1 MRFLLILFFTSTLF
15 ISCKDSKQNDKISSL
30 ENEKKI
36 LTEVALKN
44 NASLELNW
52 NNETYQTYFSELQN
66 EKYMGLQIIEAV
78 SISDIVKIDNSTY
91 EMTGFSFIN
100 FLNYRISLTSK
111 QYQKII
117 ESDNRIFK
125 YCIFNIIAFEKSV
138 NPEENVPDRI
148 ARCELI
154 KYKF

>member
-66 EKYMGLQIIEAV
+66 EKY
-78 SISDIVKIDNSTY
+78 ISCR
-91 EMTGFSFIN
+91 
-100 FLNYRISLTSK
+100 L
-111 QYQKII
+111 
-117 ESDNRIFK
+117 
-125 YCIFNIIAFEKSV
+125 
-138 NPEENVPDRI
+138 
-148 ARCELI
+148 
-154 KYKF
+154 